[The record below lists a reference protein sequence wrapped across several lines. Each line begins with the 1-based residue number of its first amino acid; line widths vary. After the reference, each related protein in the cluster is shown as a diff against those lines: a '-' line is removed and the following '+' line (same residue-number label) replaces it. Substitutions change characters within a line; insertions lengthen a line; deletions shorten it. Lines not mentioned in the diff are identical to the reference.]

1 MEATIK
7 ITYDKQKVTIDEID
21 YWVENPVYF
30 TYSEM
35 EKLDPDNAYL
45 RDGKVTDELQK
56 AIDERIDRDV
66 KQPFI
71 DSIVNKPEYIEPPK
85 EDYLNIITSREA
97 EIEDLEE
104 KMTLYGGHTY
114 TDEEKKAIAE
124 KAMARAEEMT
134 KDVEYTKEELEKM
147 KIEAEKKVSDL
158 TAVISTKPIIIGKD
172 RLIEDKP

>member
-85 EDYLNIITSREA
+85 EDYLNIIASREA
-97 EIEDLEE
+97 EIADLEE

-172 RLIEDKP
+172 GLIEDKP